1 MTKIK
6 VSLPRNSYDHNL
18 AEKLTS
24 ATKFILKELMSVKM
38 ANTLKIKIH
47 VRKTTLGSR
56 TLGQVEHDTNGSKSQ
71 KEFLIELNDGQS
83 EREKIT
89 TLAHELVHVQQNVSK
104 RLQYRFWSSD
114 RKLHVRWE
122 GKELGEPS
130 QIPYRERPWEVE
142 AFAKQDILA
151 DMFNIPHLTKFK
163 REELKKIN

>member
-1 MTKIK
+1 MTKIN

-47 VRKTTLGSR
+47 VRKTTLGAR

-71 KEFLIELNDGQS
+71 KTFLIQLRDDQS
-83 EREKIT
+83 DAEKIC

-114 RKLHVRWE
+114 KKLHVRWE

-142 AFAKQDILA
+142 AFAKEQILA